1 MKIDISA
8 IFWLFFI
15 IAALQPLL
23 KKRLLLAT
31 RQKVLGALEK
41 KRGSRVIVLI
51 HRQETMVLL
60 GFPILR
66 YIDVDD
72 SEEIIRAIHLT
83 DPDMPLD
90 LVLHTPGGLVLASYQ
105 IAHAI
110 RMHRGKVTAFVQHY
124 AMSGGTLIALA
135 ADEIVMEEHAVLG
148 PVDPQMGKYPASY
161 LVKLAE
167 AKPIAD
173 IDDRSWLLADMGRKA
188 IEQIRSQVKSLLGGK
203 YSTAKAEELAQIL
216 TEGRWTHDYPIT
228 YEEARN
234 LGLHVVKD
242 IPPEI
247 YQLMSLYP
255 QPVRHQPSVEYI
267 PVPKFKGP
275 AHKAYPWNHLDRAVE
290 NRQ

>member
-1 MKIDISA
+1 MKIDIST
-8 IFWLFFI
+8 IFWIFFMI
-15 IAALQPLL
+15 VALQPLL
-23 KKRLLLAT
+23 KRRLLLSM
-31 RQKVLGALEK
+31 RQRLIAAFEK

-51 HRQETMVLL
+51 HRQETMSLL

-66 YIDVDD
+66 YIDIDD
-72 SEEIIRAIHLT
+72 SEEVIRAIHMT

-110 RMHRGKVTAFVQHY
+110 RMHRGKITVFVPHY

-148 PVDPQMGKYPASY
+148 PVDPQLGEYPASS

-167 AKPIAD
+167 AKPISD

-188 IEQIRSQVKSLLGGK
+188 IQQIRSQVKSLLEGK
-203 YSTAKAEELAQIL
+203 YSTEKAEELAQIL

-228 YEEARN
+228 YEEAKN
-234 LGLHVVKD
+234 LGLHALKD
-242 IPPEI
+242 IPPEV

-267 PVPKFKGP
+267 PIPKFKGP
-275 AHKAYPWNHLDRAVE
+275 AHKS
-290 NRQ
+290 